1 MDVISIIKS
10 RRSIR
15 KFKEDNIP
23 DEVINNILESAI
35 YAPSEGNLQPWKFY
49 VVRDRS
55 TKIQIAKAALEQFF
69 ISDAPVNIVVCADLT
84 ATSPYGARG
93 INLYCIQSTA
103 AAIQNILLTAHSL
116 GLGTCWVGAFDE
128 EEVSKI
134 LKLTS
139 SLRPVAIIPIGYPGE
154 NPLTPGRKKV
164 SKVTKFI

>member
-1 MDVISIIKS
+1 MDIHDIIKS

-15 KFKEDNIP
+15 AFKQDAVS
-23 DEVINNILESAI
+23 DEILNKLLESAI

-49 VVRDRS
+49 VVRNRELRI
-55 TKIQIAKAALEQFF
+55 KLAKAALEQYF
-69 ISDAPVNIVVCADLT
+69 ISEAPVAIVVCADLK

-134 LKLTS
+134 LKLPS
-139 SLRPVAIIPIGYPGE
+139 YLRPVAVIPVGYPAE
-154 NPLTPGRKKV
+154 NPTPPYRKKI
-164 SKVTKFI
+164 SKVTEFI